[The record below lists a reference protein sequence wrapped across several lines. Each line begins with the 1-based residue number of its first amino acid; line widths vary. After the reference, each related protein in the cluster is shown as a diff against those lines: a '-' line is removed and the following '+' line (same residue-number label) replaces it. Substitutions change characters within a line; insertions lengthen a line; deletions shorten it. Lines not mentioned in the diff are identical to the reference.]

1 MDYQVIII
9 GAGPGGYVAAIRA
22 AQYGLKVAVIEED
35 QVGGTCLNRGC
46 VPTKALLH
54 SSNLF
59 AEARDN
65 FPTLGIEAGQV
76 SLDWKRLHDRK
87 REIVEK
93 NRSGVEGLLQA
104 NGVDLLRGHGKVL
117 ASGQVELTPAEG
129 EVKTLTAESI
139 ILAAGS
145 APNLPGAPMF
155 HLPGVITSDDILEG
169 DTPQYKSLAIIGG
182 GVIGAE
188 FADFYASIGTEVTVI
203 ELMPRLLPLLDKEL
217 ASNLNRAFKKKG
229 IKVYTGTSASNIEEC
244 EKGLRVSLECKGKE
258 EYIEVDAV
266 LVAVGRH
273 PQLDK
278 LVADNLDLAMNGR
291 FVQVNDKFETS
302 LPGVYAIGDL
312 IGGYQLAHEASA
324 EGESVAALLAGEKP
338 HTRLDLVP
346 SCVYTSPEISSIG
359 LTEEKAKEEGIA
371 IKSAK
376 YLMAGNSKSV
386 IEQVDMGF
394 IKFVVAEETEEIL
407 GVSMICGRATDLI
420 SEFAMVIANKLTL
433 TDLLKGMRPHP
444 TYCEGITEA
453 LDAIRDQSIHTV
465 PRKKR

>member
-22 AQYGLKVAVIEED
+22 AQYGLKVAVIEENK
-35 QVGGTCLNRGC
+35 VGGTCLNRGC

-59 AEARDN
+59 AEAKQN
-65 FPTLGIEAGQV
+65 FAGLGIQV
-76 SLDWKRLHDRK
+76 SEPSIDWQRLHERK
-87 REIVEK
+87 EEIVEK
-93 NRSGVEGLLQA
+93 NRTGVEGLFKA
-104 NGVDLLRGHGKVL
+104 NGIDLLAGHGKL
-117 ASGQVELTPAEG
+117 LGTGKVEFTPTEG
-129 EVKTLTAESI
+129 EVQVLGADSI

-169 DTPQYKSLAIIGG
+169 ETPLYKSLAIIGG

-188 FADFYASIGTEVTVI
+188 FADFYAALGTEVTVI

-229 IKVYTGTSASNIEEC
+229 IKVYTGTSASNIEETPQ
-244 EKGLRVSLECKGKE
+244 GLKVTLEAKGKE
-258 EYIEVDAV
+258 EYLDVDAV

-273 PQLDK
+273 PQMDN
-278 LVADNLDLAMNGR
+278 LVAEGLELAMNGR
-291 FVQVNDKFETS
+291 FVQVDEKFATS
-302 LPGVYAIGDL
+302 IPGVYAIGDL
-312 IGGYQLAHEASA
+312 IGGYQLAHEASL
-324 EGESVAALLAGEKP
+324 EGEALAALLAGEQP
-338 HTRLDLVP
+338 HTRTDLVP

-371 IKSAK
+371 IKVGK

-386 IEQVDMGF
+386 IDQTDMGF
-394 IKFVVAEETEEIL
+394 IKFVVAEENEEIL
-407 GVSMICGRATDLI
+407 GVSMVCGRATDLI
-420 SEFAMVIANKLTL
+420 SEFAMVLANKLTVA
-433 TDLLKGMRPHP
+433 DLLKGMRPHP
-444 TYCEGITEA
+444 TYGEGISEA
-453 LDAIRDQSIHTV
+453 LDAIHDQSIHTI

>member
-35 QVGGTCLNRGC
+35 KVGGTCLNRGC

-54 SSNLF
+54 TSNLL
-59 AEARDN
+59 AEANEHFAD
-65 FPTLGIEAGQV
+65 LGIMAEPA
-76 SLDWKRLHDRK
+76 SLDWDRLHARK
-87 REIVEK
+87 REVVEK
-93 NRSGVEGLLQA
+93 NRAGVDGLLKA
-104 NGVDLLRGHGKVL
+104 NGVDLLAGHGQVL
-117 ASGQVELTPAEG
+117 GTGRVALRSAEG
-129 EVKTLTAESI
+129 EVRELSAESI

-217 ASNLNRAFKKKG
+217 GSNLNRAFKKKG
-229 IKVYTGTSASNIEEC
+229 IKVYTGTSASNIEES
-244 EKGLRVSLECKGKE
+244 EQGLKVSLECKGKE
-258 EYIEVDAV
+258 EQIEVEAV

-273 PQLDK
+273 PQMDK
-278 LVADNLDLAMNGR
+278 LLADNLDLDMNGR
-291 FVQVNDKFETS
+291 FIKVNDKFETS
-302 LPGVYAIGDL
+302 IPGVYAIGDL

-324 EGESVAALLAGEKP
+324 EGEAVAALLAGEKP

-394 IKFVVAEETEEIL
+394 IKFVVAEDTEEIL

-420 SEFAMVIANKLTL
+420 SEFAMAIANHLTL
-433 TDLLKGMRPHP
+433 SDLLKGMRPHP